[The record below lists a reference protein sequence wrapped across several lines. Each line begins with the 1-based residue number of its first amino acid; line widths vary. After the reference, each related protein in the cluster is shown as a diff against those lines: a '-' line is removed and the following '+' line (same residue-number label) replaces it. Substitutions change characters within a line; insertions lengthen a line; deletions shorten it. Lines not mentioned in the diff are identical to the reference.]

1 MLAEVVSDI
10 LIILNNSHLELKG
23 KVLSNLFL
31 HKGTC
36 RMMGIIRGN
45 LENET
50 GDVEIF
56 GTALAAT

>member
-10 LIILNNSHLELKG
+10 LIILLNSDHLELKS

-36 RMMGIIRGN
+36 TMMGHN
-45 LENET
+45 T
-50 GDVEIF
+50 WQP
-56 GTALAAT
+56 

>member
-10 LIILNNSHLELKG
+10 LIIILLNSGHLELKG

-36 RMMGIIRGN
+36 RM
-45 LENET
+45 T
-50 GDVEIF
+50 GHN
-56 GTALAAT
+56 TWQP